1 MSNQNSSIKI
11 MFRSIFIFAIAA
23 IGISTII
30 LSCKETEDE
39 DTTPKE
45 TSSFDLIQD
54 QILTVSCAISGCH
67 ASTTDA
73 SFKEHGLVLAK
84 GKAYENLV
92 EVAPKNPNALADKLL
107 RVKAFKSLESLL
119 YHKLVFDNSHHSNK
133 SYGAP
138 MPLGK
143 DLLTVGQIEFIRRW
157 IEAGAPKTGS
167 VVDVALLNDKTPSL
181 TPFTALEKPAPG
193 TGFQMHLP
201 PFTVNPNF
209 EREIFVRKPVGNT
222 ETVYVNRFKISMRPN
237 SHHFILYGFRNNNNL
252 GQLNV
257 IRDLRNPDNSL
268 NLVTVLQMSNH
279 VFYFGGSQANL
290 DYSFPA
296 GTAMELAPNQTFD
309 MNAHN
314 FNKTDKP
321 LTGEVYINLYTT
333 PKANV
338 TKVVKVLDLGNTNIN
353 LPPNQRTVVT
363 KDFIF
368 NKDVKIVA
376 LFSHTHKLGE
386 KFEILIK
393 GGARDGEVVYTSTD
407 WEHPLR
413 KDFTP
418 ATYLSIKKGE
428 GLTSRITYFNNT
440 NKTVNFGLTS
450 DDEMGIIFGYYYE
463 E

>member
-1 MSNQNSSIKI
+1 
-11 MFRSIFIFAIAA
+11 MFRSIYIFATAA
-23 IGISTII
+23 IGISTLI
-30 LSCKETEDE
+30 LSCTKTDEGETN
-39 DTTPKE
+39 PKE
-45 TSSFDLIQD
+45 TASFDLLQD
-54 QILTVSCAISGCH
+54 RILTTSCAVTGCH
-67 ASTTDA
+67 AAESDA

-84 GKAYENLV
+84 GKAYENLFGV
-92 EVAPKNPNALADKLL
+92 NPKNPNALSDKLL

-119 YHKLVFDNSHHSNK
+119 YHKLIYDNSHHASK

-143 DLLTVGQIEFIRRW
+143 DLLSVGQIEFVRRW

-167 VVDVALLNDKTPSL
+167 VADAALLDDTTPSL
-181 TPFTALEKPAPG
+181 PALEKPAAG
-193 TGFQMHLP
+193 TGFQMHLA

-209 EREIFVRKPVGNT
+209 ERELFVRKPVGNT
-222 ETVYVNRFKISMRPN
+222 ETIYVNRFKISMRPN
-237 SHHFILYGFRNNNNL
+237 SHHFILYGFRNNTNL
-252 GQLNV
+252 GTLNL
-257 IRDLRNPDNSL
+257 IRDLRNPDKSL
-268 NLVTVLQMSNH
+268 NLITVTQMSNH
-279 VFYFGGSQANL
+279 IFYFGGSEANL
-290 DYSFPA
+290 DYTFPA
-296 GTAMELAPNQTFD
+296 GTAMELVANQTFD

-321 LTGEVYINLYTT
+321 LTGEAYINLYTT
-333 PKANV
+333 PKASV
-338 TKVVKVLDLGNTNIN
+338 TKVVKVLDLANTNLN
-353 LPPNQRTVVT
+353 LPANQRTVAT

-368 NKDVKIVA
+368 SKDSKIVA

-393 GGARDGEVVYTSTD
+393 GGARNGEVVYTSTD

-418 ATYLSIKKGE
+418 ATYISIKKGE

-440 NKTVNFGLTS
+440 NRTINFGLTS
-450 DDEMGIIFGYYYE
+450 EDEMGIIFGYYYE

>member
-1 MSNQNSSIKI
+1 
-11 MFRSIFIFAIAA
+11 MFRPISIFTITAIIFSA
-23 IGISTII
+23 II
-30 LSCKETEDE
+30 LSCTKTEGE
-39 DTTPKE
+39 DSSPKE

-54 QILTVSCAISGCH
+54 RLLTVSCAVSGCH
-67 ASTTDA
+67 AATTDA

-84 GKAYENLV
+84 GQSYENLMG
-92 EVAPKNPNALADKLL
+92 VAPKNPNALADRLL

-119 YHKLVFDNSHHSNK
+119 FHKLVFDNSHHSNK

-167 VVDVALLNDKTPSL
+167 VADAALLDDKTPSL
-181 TPFTALEKPAPG
+181 TPFTALEKPAAG
-193 TGFQMHLP
+193 AGFQMHLT

-209 EREIFVRKPVGNT
+209 ERELFVRKPVGNT

-252 GQLNV
+252 GQLNL

-268 NLVTVLQMSNH
+268 NLVTTLQMSNH
-279 VFYFGGSQANL
+279 IFYFGGSEANL
-290 DYSFPA
+290 DYQFPA
-296 GTAMELAPNQTFD
+296 GTAMELVANQTFD

-314 FNKTDKP
+314 FNKTEKP
-321 LTGEVYINLYTT
+321 LTGEAYINLYTT

-338 TKVVKVLDLGNTNIN
+338 TKVVKVLDLGNTNLN
-353 LPPNQRTVVT
+353 LPANQRTVVT
-363 KDFIF
+363 KDFTF
-368 NKDVKIVA
+368 SNNSKIVA

-393 GGARDGEVVYTSTD
+393 GGARNGEVVYTSTD

-418 ATYLSIKKGE
+418 ATYISIKKGE

-440 NKTVNFGLTS
+440 NRTVNFGLTS
-450 DDEMGIIFGYYYE
+450 EDEMGIIFGYYYE